1 MLSPFRRASRL
12 ESKRVHHSRSA
23 SEGGPMPL
31 IKARTRGK
39 QLVRHITRFD
49 RETNETLYAYAHFL
63 GEPTEYVLNQLVD
76 TMLAKD
82 KEFVAWRAEHPESY
96 VPRRASHRPR
106 SARRGSTSRMGP
118 MSVQA
123 ASAAATGEALA

>member
-1 MLSPFRRASRL
+1 
-12 ESKRVHHSRSA
+12 
-23 SEGGPMPL
+23 MPL

-39 QLVRHITRFD
+39 QFVRHITRFD

-76 TMLAKD
+76 TMLARD

-96 VPRRASHRPR
+96 VTRRASHRPR
-106 SARRGSTSRMGP
+106 SARRTSNSRNGQVLAHVP
-118 MSVQA
+118 VGGA
-123 ASAAATGEALA
+123 ASEALA

>member
-1 MLSPFRRASRL
+1 
-12 ESKRVHHSRSA
+12 
-23 SEGGPMPL
+23 MPL

-96 VPRRASHRPR
+96 VARRTPHRPR
-106 SARRGSTSRMGP
+106 PARRTSASRSGSVSAHAPVGG
-118 MSVQA
+118 
-123 ASAAATGEALA
+123 ASSEALA

>member
-1 MLSPFRRASRL
+1 
-12 ESKRVHHSRSA
+12 
-23 SEGGPMPL
+23 MPL

-82 KEFVAWRAEHPESY
+82 KEFVAWRAEHPESF
-96 VPRRASHRPR
+96 VTRRVSHRPR
-106 SARRGSTSRMGP
+106 SARRTSNNRTGQASTHVPVGG
-118 MSVQA
+118 A
-123 ASAAATGEALA
+123 ASEALA

>member
-1 MLSPFRRASRL
+1 MS
-12 ESKRVHHSRSA
+12 
-23 SEGGPMPL
+23 L

-82 KEFVAWRAEHPESY
+82 KEFVAWRAEHPESF
-96 VPRRASHRPR
+96 VTRRASHRPR
-106 SARRGSTSRMGP
+106 SARRTSSGRTGQVSAHLP
-118 MSVQA
+118 VGGA
-123 ASAAATGEALA
+123 AGEALA